1 MMPPQLES
9 VSKVGFGLYEADL
22 HSGEL
27 WKAGRKVKL
36 QGQPFKVLTVLLER
50 PGEVVTREELRVRLW
65 GKDAVGDFDHSLGT
79 AINKIREALS
89 DTADN
94 PRFVETLARR
104 GYRFI
109 APVTVL
115 APVVEAV
122 ADTQAAAVP
131 APESVPPE
139 FVSARVALERPRE
152 IVVERPVRRG
162 PAALVGVVVLLL
174 AGAAGFFWGSQRGR
188 TIPRIERITQ
198 SGRISPGMQAMESL
212 PAFVTDGLRL
222 FIPVIFGGRAEMAQV
237 DAHTGAVQHLDVPS
251 EIAAPTLG
259 DLSPDGASL
268 LLRSHLSPESEQP
281 LWTVPTAGGSAL
293 RLSNVVAHDATWMP
307 DGKSVLYAA
316 GNQLLVNRLE
326 DGSSRLFAT
335 LPGRAFWLRWSPDG
349 DLLRFTL
356 MDPVGHT
363 LSLWQ
368 IGRDGKGAKP
378 ILTGGGGTPSRCCG
392 VWSGDGKY
400 FVFQASQGD
409 GADLWRLSGKSTSG
423 PARITN
429 GPLSFEA
436 PAMARSGHR
445 IYFLGLE
452 TQSSLLQFDA
462 AKHVFLPVPEFL
474 AGASRVE
481 YSRDR
486 QWVLWTDIK
495 GRLWRARA
503 NGSETIQVTPNSMQ
517 VFLAQWSP
525 DGTRLALMA
534 REQGKA
540 WQLYLI
546 APDGGT
552 PQRLLSEN
560 RNAADPSWSADGQRI
575 VFGRVTD
582 IMGKEDGPRALEML
596 DLRTQRVSTMPG
608 SDGLFSPRWSPD
620 GRYIAA
626 LSLDQRKLVL
636 FDTTTQTWRTIAEA
650 TAADPVWASDSKSIF
665 FHASQAEGQPIYRAS
680 VADGKLAQIA
690 NLTSF
695 TGGTPAD
702 SFFCGLTSENA
713 PIVRS
718 RTGTGDVY
726 SLDLDER

>member
-1 MMPPQLES
+1 MSSQLES

-27 WKAGRKVKL
+27 WKAGRKIKL
-36 QGQPFKVLTVLLER
+36 QGQPFKVLTVLLEK

-115 APVVEAV
+115 EPVVEVSA
-122 ADTQAAAVP
+122 P
-131 APESVPPE
+131 APAAILEPV
-139 FVSARVALERPRE
+139 ARMERFPVAA
-152 IVVERPVRRG
+152 
-162 PAALVGVVVLLL
+162 PAALVETVLVPVQPATLWWKKALIWAVPVLVAGVLGYL
-174 AGAAGFFWGSQRGR
+174 GGSGRGPG
-188 TIPRIERITQ
+188 IPRIERITH
-198 SGRISPGMQAMESL
+198 SGRIAPGMQAMESL
-212 PAFVTDGLRL
+212 PAFATDGLRL
-222 FIPVIFGGRAEMAQV
+222 FIPVIYGGRAELAQV
-237 DAHTGAVQHLDVPS
+237 DAHTGTVQHMDVPS

-307 DGKSVLYAA
+307 DGKGVLYAT

-326 DGSSRLFAT
+326 DGSSRPFAT

-349 DLLRFTL
+349 NLLRFTL

-363 LSLWQ
+363 LSLWEV
-368 IGRDGKGAKP
+368 GRDGKDAKA
-378 ILTGGGGTPSRCCG
+378 ILTGGAGTPSHCCG

-400 FVFQASQGD
+400 FVYQASQGD
-409 GADLWRLSGKSTSG
+409 GGDLWRLSGKSTSG
-423 PARITN
+423 PVRITN

-452 TQSSLLQFDA
+452 TQSSLLEFDA
-462 AKHVFLPVPEFL
+462 GKHVFLPVPEFL

-486 QWVLWTDIK
+486 AWVLWTDIK

-517 VFLAQWSP
+517 VFIAHWSP
-525 DGTRLALMA
+525 DGSKLALMA
-534 REQGKA
+534 REQDKA
-540 WQLYLI
+540 WQLYLV

-552 PQRLLSEN
+552 PQRLLSEQ
-560 RNAADPSWSADGQRI
+560 RNAADPSWSADGQRL

-582 IMGKEDGPRALEML
+582 VMGKEDGPRALEML
-596 DLRTQRVSTMPG
+596 DLRTQKVSMLPG

-620 GRYIAA
+620 GRFIAA

-636 FDTTTQTWRTIAEA
+636 FDTVAQTWRTLAEA
-650 TAADPVWASDSKSIF
+650 TAADPVWASDSKTIF

-680 VADGKLAQIA
+680 VLDGRLEQIA
-690 NLTSF
+690 NITSF
-695 TGGTPAD
+695 SGGATAD
-702 SFFCGLTSENA
+702 SFFCGLTPENA